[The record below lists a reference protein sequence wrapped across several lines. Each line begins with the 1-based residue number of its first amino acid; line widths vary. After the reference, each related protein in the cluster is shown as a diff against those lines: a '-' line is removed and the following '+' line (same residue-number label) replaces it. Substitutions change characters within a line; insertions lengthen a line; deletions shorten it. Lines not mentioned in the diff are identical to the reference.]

1 MSRDWRLY
9 LDDIREACEKIA
21 RYSDASS
28 KAAFFADEKTYDAVL
43 RNLEVIGE
51 AAKRL
56 PEEVRRQHPSVDW
69 RKIAGLR
76 DLIAHAYFG
85 IDHDILWDIVR
96 HKVPELLGR
105 IQRIDPQGKH

>member
-56 PEEVRRQHPSVDW
+56 PEEVGASIHRWTGARSPVC
-69 RKIAGLR
+69 AT
-76 DLIAHAYFG
+76 
-85 IDHDILWDIVR
+85 
-96 HKVPELLGR
+96 
-105 IQRIDPQGKH
+105 